1 MLEKKAGAKFISFTT
16 VGFDG
21 ELSESV
27 YCAAMR
33 LRHIEVFYHV
43 YREGSISAA
52 ARNLFVSQPSV
63 SKVLRHAED
72 QLGFA
77 LFDRRKGRLYPTD
90 AAKELFREVSH
101 IYDRVGALDRT
112 AGNIRSRRGGHL
124 RIGVLPSLGFAIV
137 PPLVAALRTADPD
150 LSFDLA
156 TLHSDEVT
164 SNLLEKRFDLCIGF
178 DDDFDARIRCRTINS
193 VSLTLLAK
201 AGEFGEGTQEVE
213 PQAIDGR
220 EMVGLRDSGP
230 VADRI
235 EHYLEKAGVEPLISV
250 SAQTYY
256 VAAELVKLGV
266 GLAIVD
272 GFTARRF
279 VSDEVQSFALRDAPT
294 LPFVALTLAEQE
306 DSKPVEQALAML
318 QDLFG

>member
-1 MLEKKAGAKFISFTT
+1 
-16 VGFDG
+16 
-21 ELSESV
+21 
-27 YCAAMR
+27 MR

-90 AAKELFREVSH
+90 AATELFREISD
-101 IYDRVGALDRT
+101 IYDRVSALHRSAD
-112 AGNIRSRRGGHL
+112 NIRNRKGGHL

-137 PPLVAALRTADPD
+137 PPMVAAMRGANPD

-156 TLHSDEVT
+156 TLHSEEVT
-164 SNLLEKRFDLCIGF
+164 AGLLEKRFDLCIGF
-178 DDDFDARIRCRTINS
+178 DDEFDNRIRCRAINS
-193 VSLTLLAK
+193 VNLALV
-201 AGEFGEGTQEVE
+201 ARRGDFPEGTHTIHPHVL
-213 PQAIDGR
+213 DGR
-220 EMVGLRDSGP
+220 EMIGLRDSGP

-235 EHYLEKAGVEPLISV
+235 ETYLDQAGVEPLIAI

-266 GLAIVD
+266 GCAIVD

-279 VSDEVQSFALRDAPT
+279 SDEGVQSYALEGAPT
-294 LPFVALTLAEQE
+294 LPFVALTLAEAE
-306 DSKPVEQALAML
+306 DTGPIQSSLDML
-318 QDLFG
+318 SQLFG

>member
-1 MLEKKAGAKFISFTT
+1 M
-16 VGFDG
+16 
-21 ELSESV
+21 
-27 YCAAMR
+27 YCSSMR
-33 LRHIEVFYHV
+33 LRHIEVFYHI

-90 AAKELFREVSH
+90 AAKELFREVSD
-101 IYDRVGALDRT
+101 IYERVSALDRT
-112 AGNIRSRRGGHL
+112 ASNLRNRKGGHIC
-124 RIGVLPSLGFAIV
+124 IGVLPSLGFAIA
-137 PPLVAALRTADPD
+137 PPLVAAMRSANAD

-164 SNLLEKRFDLCIGF
+164 AGLIEKRFDLCIGF
-178 DDDFDARIRCRTINS
+178 DDEFDTRIRCRTINS
-193 VSLTLLAK
+193 VDLALLARR
-201 AGEFGEGTQEVE
+201 GEFPAGKTSVSAQDL
-213 PQAIDGR
+213 DGR
-220 EMVGLRDSGP
+220 EMIGLRDSGP

-235 EHYLEKAGVEPLISV
+235 DTFLDQAGVEPVIAI

-256 VAAELVKLGV
+256 VAAELVKLGS
-266 GLAIVD
+266 GCAIVD

-279 VSDEVQSFALRDAPT
+279 ADDDVRSYPLDGTPT
-294 LPFVALTLAEQE
+294 LPIVAMTLAEEE
-306 DSKPVEQALAML
+306 DGPLIAASMQML
-318 QDLFG
+318 TDLFG

>member
-1 MLEKKAGAKFISFTT
+1 
-16 VGFDG
+16 
-21 ELSESV
+21 
-27 YCAAMR
+27 MR

-77 LFDRRKGRLYPTD
+77 LFDRRKGRLHPTD
-90 AAKELFREVSH
+90 AAIELFSEVSD
-101 IYDRVGALDRT
+101 IYDKVGALDRT
-112 AGNIRSRRGGHL
+112 ASNIRSRKGGHL

-137 PPLVAALRTADPD
+137 PPMIAAMRAADPD
-150 LSFDLA
+150 LSFELA
-156 TLHSDEVT
+156 TLHSEEMT
-164 SNLLEKRFDLCIGF
+164 TAMLEQRFDVCIGF
-178 DDDFDARIRCRTINS
+178 DDDFDSRLRCRTINS
-193 VSLTLLAK
+193 IGLALLAPRG
-201 AGEFGEGTQEVE
+201 ALPDGPDAVDPQEL
-213 PQAIDGR
+213 DGK
-220 EMVGLRDSGP
+220 ELIGLRDSGP

-235 EHYLEKAGVEPLISV
+235 DHYLAQHGVEPVVAI

-279 VSDEVQSFALRDAPT
+279 ADDDLTSHQLEGSPT
-294 LPFVALTLAEQE
+294 LPFVAMTLAEKS
-306 DSKPVEQALAML
+306 DSPAVKAALKAL
-318 QDLFG
+318 YDLFG